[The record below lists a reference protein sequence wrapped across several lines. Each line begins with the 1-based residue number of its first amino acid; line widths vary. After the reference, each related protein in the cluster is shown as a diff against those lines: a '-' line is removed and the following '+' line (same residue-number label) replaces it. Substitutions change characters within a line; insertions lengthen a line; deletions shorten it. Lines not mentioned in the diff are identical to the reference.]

1 MVTKFGNASSVD
13 HAWGDRADIEVK
25 QAAQHVAALTGAIPQ
40 DIIWTSGSTESINL
54 AIQGT
59 IHQLTRSGITP
70 RIAVTTVEHKAVLDT
85 YAALQSLGQIELT
98 MIPVDHKARINL
110 DSLEA
115 ICSQDI
121 HLLCMMAANNEG
133 PSTPSKLWQRSLNA
147 MVLPTPAMHLKPPVN
162 YQFTVKI
169 GG

>member
-1 MVTKFGNASSVD
+1 MDYRLTTPVDPRVAHCIHHYMVTKFGNASSVD

-70 RIAVTTVEHKAVLDT
+70 RIAVTTVEHKAVRCCIIR
-85 YAALQSLGQIELT
+85 G
-98 MIPVDHKARINL
+98 
-110 DSLEA
+110 
-115 ICSQDI
+115 
-121 HLLCMMAANNEG
+121 
-133 PSTPSKLWQRSLNA
+133 
-147 MVLPTPAMHLKPPVN
+147 
-162 YQFTVKI
+162 
-169 GG
+169 